1 MLHAAKRLPELLVEE
16 ELVLAEPL
24 DWAEVPPVVWPELL
38 AWVPVPLPLE
48 VVAALLPVVEEP
60 PLVGPP
66 SLGAA

>member
-1 MLHAAKRLPELLVEE
+1 
-16 ELVLAEPL
+16 
-24 DWAEVPPVVWPELL
+24 VWPELL